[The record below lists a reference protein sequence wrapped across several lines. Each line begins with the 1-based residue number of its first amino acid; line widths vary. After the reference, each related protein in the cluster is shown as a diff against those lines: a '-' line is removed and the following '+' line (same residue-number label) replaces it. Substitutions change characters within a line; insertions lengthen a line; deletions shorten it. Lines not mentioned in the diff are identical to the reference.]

1 MAEKQATKTEEIV
14 AEKQAYELYLMVKP
28 TASEQELENIRQA
41 IVGALEKRHGMV
53 QRADQFKKEQL
64 AQPVRKIG
72 FAYISTISF
81 WIDAQSATLL
91 EEDLKVV
98 EGDIMRWLITKDLP
112 KKAESTKPARVRK
125 PRVEVASPVATATPE
140 APKKEAAASAMK
152 EEEQVTLDDIDKKL
166 DEIMGNL

>member
-1 MAEKQATKTEEIV
+1 MAEKQATKIEETV

-28 TASEQELENIRQA
+28 TASEQELESIRQA

-64 AQPVRKIG
+64 AQPIRKIG

-81 WIDAQSATLL
+81 WIDGQSATLL

-125 PRVEVASPVATATPE
+125 PRVEVATPVAVTE
-140 APKKEAAASAMK
+140 APKKEATAAAMK